1 MDKVGE
7 YTLAVMKKA
16 KWYNTWILSFF
27 GKYLEGEILE
37 VGSGTGNFS
46 SLLKSYGKLSAV
58 DIKRN
63 YFRKYNDPQIS
74 VGYGDIEK
82 GQYFFKNKK
91 FDAIVCINVIE
102 HIKNDTVAIKNIHKL
117 LKSGGAVVALV
128 PAGDL
133 LYSDY
138 DRLLGHYRRYTV
150 SSFRKKFQ
158 SAGFKIKSSRYLNWW
173 GAVGWFVYL
182 KLLRKS
188 VFPKNEVGI
197 FDFFGRF
204 FLWPEKIFC
213 FPFGLSV
220 LLVAEK

>member
-91 FDAIVCINVIE
+91 FDAIV
-102 HIKNDTVAIKNIHKL
+102 
-117 LKSGGAVVALV
+117 
-128 PAGDL
+128 
-133 LYSDY
+133 
-138 DRLLGHYRRYTV
+138 
-150 SSFRKKFQ
+150 
-158 SAGFKIKSSRYLNWW
+158 
-173 GAVGWFVYL
+173 
-182 KLLRKS
+182 
-188 VFPKNEVGI
+188 
-197 FDFFGRF
+197 
-204 FLWPEKIFC
+204 
-213 FPFGLSV
+213 
-220 LLVAEK
+220 